1 MKYFAEI
8 LETTGE
14 TPAYYCVEI
23 TSYNVSEAKTALLS
37 HEASFSG
44 KTYKEYIH
52 SCGNTSS
59 GRNISC
65 KRTEI

>member
-1 MKYFAEI
+1 MKYLAEI

-14 TPAYYCVEI
+14 NPAYYCVEI
-23 TSYNVSEAKTALLS
+23 TSYNVSEAKTVLSS

-52 SCGNTSS
+52 TCGNVSS
-59 GRNISC
+59 GKNILC